1 MEDPHPQWYAA
12 SSAGSTTC
20 GDPWIVSSLSC
31 SSHSAHIQSF
41 LPKLHRK
48 DYFTVPSLLHLAAR
62 ECTETGFC
70 SRVHGFVIGCT
81 DYGSIKFFGETD
93 VRWLDLDSIVFF
105 RHREVIVYSDE
116 DCKPSVGYGLNKP
129 AEVTLLKIQC
139 RSKVTGMLICEG
151 PELKS
156 FEEQLRRKT
165 EEQGAKFISYD
176 ALKQE
181 WKFQVEHFSRFGLD
195 DSDDDDEELV
205 HDTTALVGTVV
216 DAMQDIRG
224 MDADA
229 MEKSTGKLAM
239 WQPERSDAGSEET
252 EAEGSPM
259 QDIRYVAPQSALA
272 HSLPQ
277 HLRLDPLKMQQ
288 MKMLFFSSEEEADI
302 PVLQKLNHR
311 VPFRS
316 GSKVRSPGAVDNIV
330 GLSSPGWR
338 KDQPSS
344 GEDSP
349 KSVIFSKHIM
359 KISPQ
364 ACWKHLSTH
373 SPSPLGRH
381 VSLELEQEVSPIKHS
396 RMLMSLEGKSELS
409 ALKKPKLGFENKL
422 NTASCM
428 YGRSENIVDAA
439 LFLGCSFRVG
449 WGPHGLLAHP
459 GNPVGVEGVTLSS
472 VVHVEKVALDGCVRD
487 KDGKV
492 RDDLI
497 ELQFISPLYLHMSL
511 SRVVDGMD
519 EHSSKIK
526 LRFVQCSR
534 GRLSSICD
542 KYEDLLVKQ
551 YSVEGLSSSQHLVLR
566 HQVMAWH
573 LLSVL
578 FSEKL
583 RIQEHMA
590 QDDEDLDTIDEV
602 KVSSPVLEPE
612 VAALVRRAD
621 FSSWL
626 QDSVRLAIQEEV
638 RDLDIK
644 DHLKALFSL
653 LTGRQLD
660 DGVQLAASRGDVRL
674 ACLVSQAGGSM
685 SMRRD
690 IACQLETWEKEGLD
704 FNLIE
709 RDMVLL
715 YKLLSGDIEGALE
728 NRTIDWK
735 RFLGLLM
742 WYHLAPDT
750 QLPEIINAYSFL
762 VEQHAAPKP
771 IPMYVEE
778 GASNGLSSIN
788 GSGLYDVAY
797 YLMLLH
803 ANQGQSVVDAS
814 KMFSSSSSTY
824 DPLDHRMAWLQHGL
838 LESIEV
844 LAPTQLH
851 VLDMNFVSQLLSVG
865 ECHWAIYVALH
876 MPPNPDYPSLHEK
889 VVKEILNQYCEVWS
903 TNEIQQAFIDKKL
916 GVPAEWLH
924 EALGTYW
931 QYNGDTHKAVKHL
944 LQSMQWHRAHHFL
957 MTSVAATLFLAGEYE
972 ELLAIVTPLER
983 NKMEL
988 DDWPVSGG
996 IYADFFELKNSFQS
1010 DDFTKE
1016 LGNFQSKTAACKSFF
1031 QRLKESQVLWESRW
1045 AAKNRV
1051 VYSRM
1056 AHELATLLLAESKAK
1071 MFHDEAA
1078 ELRLHN
1084 IVLDAPLPEDERLCR
1099 LQGAASAFTS
1109 WLLQTVPR

>member
-1 MEDPHPQWYAA
+1 MEDPHLQWDNSA
-12 SSAGSTTC
+12 SRKTC
-20 GDPWIVSSLSC
+20 GDFCNIPFCPKYKS
-31 SSHSAHIQSF
+31 HIQSL
-41 LPKLHRK
+41 LPKLQRP
-48 DYFTVPSLLHLAAR
+48 DYFTVPGLQQLAAC
-62 ECTETGFC
+62 EWTEPGFC
-70 SRVHGFVIGCT
+70 SRVPGFVIGCT
-81 DYGSIKFFGETD
+81 SYGSIKFLGETD
-93 VRWLDLDSIVFF
+93 VRWLDLDSIVNF
-105 RHREVIVYSDE
+105 RLREVIVYSDE
-116 DCKPSVGYGLNKP
+116 ESKPSVGYGLNKS

-139 RSKVTGMLICEG
+139 RSKVTGDLICEG
-151 PELKS
+151 PELES

-165 EEQGAKFISYD
+165 KEQGAKFISYN

-181 WKFQVEHFSRFGLD
+181 WIFQVEHFSRFGLD
-195 DSDDDDEELV
+195 DSDDDDEPV
-205 HDTTALVGTVV
+205 HDSKAPAIIDA
-216 DAMQDIRG
+216 DAMQDVVPIDIR
-224 MDADA
+224 
-229 MEKSTGKLAM
+229 EKTAI
-239 WQPERSDAGSEET
+239 WQPEKSDTGSEET

-277 HLRLDPLKMQQ
+277 HLRLDPLRMQQ

-302 PVLQKLNHR
+302 PILPKLNDR
-311 VPFRS
+311 VLFRS
-316 GSKVRSPGAVDNIV
+316 RSKAGSPGTVDHV
-330 GLSSPGWR
+330 VSLSSPGWK
-338 KDQPSS
+338 KDLPSS
-344 GEDSP
+344 GEESP

-359 KISPQ
+359 KVSPQ
-364 ACWKHLSTH
+364 ASWKHTSVH
-373 SPSPLGRH
+373 SPSPLGRYISME
-381 VSLELEQEVSPIKHS
+381 VEKEVSPMKHS
-396 RMLMSLEGKSELS
+396 KMLLSLEGKNELS
-409 ALKKPKLGFENKL
+409 ALKKPKIGFEIKL
-422 NTASCM
+422 NSASCM
-428 YGRSENIVDAA
+428 HGRSENIVDAA

-449 WGPHGLLAHP
+449 WGPYGLLVHS

-472 VVHVEKVALDGCVRD
+472 IVHVEKVAFDGCVRD
-487 KDGKV
+487 KEGKV

-497 ELQFISPLYLHMSL
+497 ELQFLSPLNLHMSL
-511 SRVVDGMD
+511 SRYVDGMD
-519 EHSSKIK
+519 EHSSN
-526 LRFVQCSR
+526 LRLRYVQCNRGELSR
-534 GRLSSICD
+534 VCD

-551 YSVEGLSSSQHLVLR
+551 HAVDGLAASQHLVLR

-583 RIQEHMA
+583 GTQELKV
-590 QDDEDLDTIDEV
+590 QDDEDLETIDEI

-612 VAALVRRAD
+612 VAALVRRAE

-626 QDSVRLAIQEEV
+626 QDSVRLVIQEEM
-638 RDLDIK
+638 RDLDFK
-644 DHLKALFSL
+644 DHLKALFSF

-660 DGVQLAASRGDVRL
+660 DGVQLAASRGDIRL

-685 SMRRD
+685 SNRRD
-690 IACQLETWEKEGLD
+690 IACQLEIWEKEGLD

-715 YKLLSGDIEGALE
+715 YKLLSGDVGGALE
-728 NRTIDWK
+728 DRAIDWK

-750 QLPEIINAYSFL
+750 HLPEIIKAYSFL
-762 VEQHAAPKP
+762 VEQRAAPLP

-778 GASNGLSSIN
+778 GASHSLSSTN
-788 GSGLYDVAY
+788 GSGLYDTAY

-803 ANQGQSVVDAS
+803 ANHGQNVNAS
-814 KMFSSSSSTY
+814 KMFSSFSSTY

-838 LESIEV
+838 LESIQV

-865 ECHWAIYVALH
+865 ECHWAIYVSLH
-876 MPPNPDYPSLHEK
+876 MPPNPEYPSLHEK

-903 TNEIQQAFIDKKL
+903 TNELQQEFIENEL

-931 QYNGDTHKAVKHL
+931 QYNGDTHKAVIHL
-944 LQSMQWHRAHHFL
+944 LKSMQWHRAHVLL
-957 MTSVAATLFLAGEYE
+957 MTSVAAALFLTGKYE
-972 ELLAIVTPLER
+972 ELLDIITPLER
-983 NKMEL
+983 KKMEL
-988 DDWPVSGG
+988 DDWTVSGG
-996 IYADFFELKNSFQS
+996 VYADFFVLRNSFQN

-1016 LGNFQSKTAACKSFF
+1016 LGSFESKIAACKFFF
-1031 QRLKESQVLWESRW
+1031 QRLKESQSLWENRW
-1045 AAKNRV
+1045 ESKNRV

-1071 MFHDEAA
+1071 MFHEAAA

-1084 IVLDAPLPEDERLCR
+1084 VVMDAPIPEDDRFCR